1 MSKLSYAFTLSSLSL
16 FVIGCGVQSEQ
27 TADPG
32 GAGWELEPVPST
44 FSVCVD
50 GSGDYSTIQDAIDD
64 VPSGAIV
71 SVCAGV
77 YAEKLSVN
85 GKALALVSADGI
97 GAAVLD
103 GGGADRILL
112 VEAVPAPGL
121 SLTGF
126 TLQDGASTYNGG
138 AIYAED
144 SILTLV
150 DNSFVGNTAAGDGA
164 GLFARDSQVR
174 AIDNSFEANVAT
186 FNGGGAEL
194 ENCGGRLMGNSFVGN
209 EADDGGGLSVIDGTV
224 RISANSFTD
233 NVAIDLGGGI
243 YLDGDAPLENN
254 VISDNDAGDDGG
266 GFYLMQGAGL
276 VVGNTVSGNWSGND
290 GGGAYTNTSSGLI
303 AGNTF
308 TDNVADDDA
317 GGLRIYVGTSLI
329 VDNTFSYNTA
339 ADAGGGVKLSHA
351 QARFLRNTVVG
362 NVTGDRGGGVELDN
376 DTTTVQDC
384 AFSGNQAAMGAGL
397 HSMNNH
403 SSQRIERSS
412 FVDNVATTYGGGI
425 MLETDG
431 YTVTLSQLDFAGN
444 EAPRGGALHALEANV
459 WAVNLI
465 AAENTAT
472 THGGAI
478 SFDGSSG
485 SLSNVVAWGNTA
497 PAGAGLYMLDI
508 GTTRISNSIISENI
522 GVGIEASGVLPSVS
536 FTDTWGNT
544 TAFAGMSDPT
554 GANGNIAADPLFV
567 DPVGHD
573 FSLAGGSPAIDA
585 GVPFLRDDDGSRA
598 DMGAYG
604 GPYGSW

>member
-1 MSKLSYAFTLSSLSL
+1 MSSLSYVFAL
-16 FVIGCGVQSEQ
+16 SSMSLLVTGCGIQPEQ
-27 TADPG
+27 GAEQD
-32 GAGWELEPVPST
+32 GAGWAFEPVPST
-44 FSVCVD
+44 FSVCAD

-64 VPSGAIV
+64 VPSGAMV

-77 YAEKLSVN
+77 YTESLVVDA
-85 GKALALVSADGI
+85 KALALVSADGV
-97 GAAVLD
+97 GSVVLD
-103 GGGADRILL
+103 GGGSDRIMR
-112 VEAVPAPGL
+112 VEAVPSPGL
-121 SLTGF
+121 SITGF
-126 TLQDGASTYNGG
+126 TFSDGASTYNGG
-138 AIYAED
+138 GIYAED

-150 DNSFVGNTAAGDGA
+150 DNSFEGNAAAGDGA
-164 GLFARDSQVR
+164 GLFARDSQLRV
-174 AIDNSFEANVAT
+174 IDNSFEGNVAT

-194 ENCGGRLMGNSFVGN
+194 ENCAGRLMGNSFVSN

-233 NVAIDLGGGI
+233 NVALDLGGGV

-276 VVGNTVSGNWSGND
+276 VVGNTVTGNWSGND
-290 GGGAYTNTSSGLI
+290 GGGAYTNTSSCLI

-308 TDNVADDDA
+308 TGNVADDDA

-339 ADAGGGVKLSHA
+339 MDAGGGVKLSHA
-351 QARFLRNTVVG
+351 EGRFLRNTVVG
-362 NVTGDRGGGVELDN
+362 NVTADRGGGVELDN
-376 DTTTVQDC
+376 DTTTIQDC

-403 SSQRIERSS
+403 SAQRIERSS

-425 MLETDG
+425 MLETDS
-431 YTVTLSQLDFAGN
+431 YRVILSQLDFAGN
-444 EAPRGGALHALEANV
+444 SAPRGGALHALEANV

-472 THGGAI
+472 THGGGI

-497 PAGAGLYMLDI
+497 PAGAGIYLLDI
-508 GTTRISNSIISENI
+508 GTTRISNSVISDNL
-522 GVGIEASGVLPSVS
+522 GVGVEASGSAPSVS

-544 TAFAGMSDPT
+544 TAYAGMSDPT

-567 DPVGHD
+567 DPAGHD

-604 GPYGSW
+604 GPGGAW